1 MFSLDPY
8 RFQLVIGGRTNK
20 RRLLHKKQYGKE
32 VKFRKPVTT
41 QGLPKIY
48 ILKKGEDILYV
59 GFTQQSI
66 GARLSGGMYASG
78 SYGYHGYK
86 WKQDYDEVDLLVFVG
101 DETFN
106 VIPDHDAQVKLKYEA
121 IEAELVYLI
130 RERTKRWPEYQNEI
144 HFNNVDLDDAKKVA
158 GKVYNVLN
166 PSQ

>member
-1 MFSLDPY
+1 MLSLNPY
-8 RFQLVIGGRTNK
+8 IYQLEIGGLNDK
-20 RRLLHKKQYGKE
+20 RRLLHKKQNGKE
-32 VKFRKPVTT
+32 VKFRKPVTI
-41 QGLPKIY
+41 QGVPKIY
-48 ILKKGEDILYV
+48 VLKKGEDVLYI

-106 VIPDHDAQVKLKYEA
+106 GIPDHDAQIRLKYEA

-130 RERTKRWPEYQNEI
+130 REQTKRWPEYQNEI
-144 HFNNVDLDDAKKVA
+144 HFNNIHLNDAKEVA
-158 GKVYNVLN
+158 KGIYAALN
-166 PSQ
+166 TF